1 MNANPAQDD
10 RHHSESET
18 VVHKVKRT
26 CPSNAK
32 KGAQKVPRKE
42 DKIDEAFEMLRSVVA
57 KEKPVEIS
65 DACSDYGK
73 HVANKLRNYSERT
86 KALVQYHFNNILF
99 QADMGHFD
107 INRNTGTTS
116 FNQNYRKS
124 PLTLPTGNLTMPIP
138 TPSPQEI
145 TQSEL
150 SYTDLS
156 SPLSEV
162 NCQEQSAS
170 NETAGSFLTNWQI

>member
-1 MNANPAQDD
+1 
-10 RHHSESET
+10 
-18 VVHKVKRT
+18 
-26 CPSNAK
+26 
-32 KGAQKVPRKE
+32 
-42 DKIDEAFEMLRSVVA
+42 
-57 KEKPVEIS
+57 
-65 DACSDYGK
+65 
-73 HVANKLRNYSERT
+73 
-86 KALVQYHFNNILF
+86 
-99 QADMGHFD
+99 MGHFD